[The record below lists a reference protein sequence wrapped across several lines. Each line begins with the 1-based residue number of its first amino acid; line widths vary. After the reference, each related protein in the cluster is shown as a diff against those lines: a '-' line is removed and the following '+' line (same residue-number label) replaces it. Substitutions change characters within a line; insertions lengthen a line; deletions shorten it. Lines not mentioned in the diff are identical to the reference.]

1 MRVCKKC
8 NHHVDSSMKF
18 CLMKNMC
25 PSCGYPLFG
34 DKEIQKIEHVK
45 MKIKSTRFSQSMSD
59 DVIFD
64 ISLFIL
70 NEFLEEEEG
79 EEEVATQDVI
89 ESEELISDEEG
100 ESLEK
105 IRDSV
110 RKEVLGVEDGESVE
124 ETEDMRIARLKRMA
138 KESANSGK
146 TGVRVRRSS

>member
-1 MRVCKKC
+1 
-8 NHHVDSSMKF
+8 
-18 CLMKNMC
+18 MKNMC

-45 MKIKSTRFSQSMSD
+45 MKIKSTMFSQSMSED
-59 DVIFD
+59 TIFD

-70 NEFLEEEEG
+70 NEFLEEAENIEDEDAPDVVET
-79 EEEVATQDVI
+79 EEELE
-89 ESEELISDEEG
+89 ESEG

-110 RKEVLGVEDGESVE
+110 RKEVLGDDEVSSVE

-138 KESANSGK
+138 KESSNSGK
-146 TGVRVRRSS
+146 TGVMVRRSS